1 MIPVRA
7 AAVRSIRSAVVPMR
21 KLSGEQKKAVTH
33 VNGPML
39 VVAGPGSGK
48 TTVITE
54 RIKYLIESAGVS
66 PADILVITF
75 TRAAAYEM
83 EQRFKALMEGSS
95 KGVRFGTFHSVYF
108 WIIKTAYNLHDGCVI
123 SEEDKRKLISDIM
136 ASRNLSYENKED
148 VISSVISQISL
159 VKCDMLDMDNYYSRD
174 IPDDD
179 FKTIYKD
186 LCEVLKKK
194 GLIDF
199 DDMLTMCYEL
209 LSSRADILDK
219 VRSIFKYVMVDE
231 FQDSNLI
238 QYKVLRLITAPAD
251 NLFAVGD
258 DDQSI
263 YGFRGARPEIMLRL
277 KKDYRTLETVYLS
290 TNYRCAS
297 RIGAAA
303 SSVISENR
311 TRFKKSLRTES
322 DEEGVVRL
330 LKVKDDREQCDN
342 ILRRVFDSVKKG
354 IPLDRQAVIYRT
366 NIEPRKLCVLLD
378 GINIPYTI
386 SDSLPN
392 IFDHFVVR
400 GVLDYMAAAHGDL
413 SRERIL
419 KIMYKPSRYIKRDA
433 LIEDPVDFVRLKMRL
448 KAKPY
453 AIDEVNKL
461 ESDLKLIARMRP
473 VAALTFIRRSVG
485 YDDYIK
491 HYAEYKNIAEDD
503 LFDMLEEYAS
513 VIADVEIYD
522 DLLVFI
528 EDYKEL
534 LKKQSAVSRKKEGLN
549 LLTMH
554 SAKGLEFDSVY
565 IMDAVEGLTPY
576 KKAKTPAEL
585 EEERRMFYV
594 AMTRAKSNLY
604 IYVPETVRGKDK
616 EVSRFV
622 KSIRK

>member
-1 MIPVRA
+1 
-7 AAVRSIRSAVVPMR
+7 MR
-21 KLSGEQKKAVTH
+21 RLSDEQRTAVTH
-33 VNGPML
+33 VDGPML

-95 KGVRFGTFHSVYF
+95 KGVRFGTFHSIYF
-108 WIIKTAYNLHDGCVI
+108 WIIKTAYSLPDGCVI
-123 SEEDKRKLISDIM
+123 SEEEKRKLISDIM
-136 ASRNLSYENKED
+136 AAKNLSYENKED

-159 VKCDMLDMDNYYSRD
+159 VKCDMLDIDNYYSKD
-174 IPDDD
+174 LPDDD
-179 FKTIYKD
+179 FKTIYRE
-186 LCEVLKKK
+186 LCSRLKER

-209 LSSRADILDK
+209 LSSREDILER
-219 VRSIFKYVMVDE
+219 VRAIFKYIMVDE

-238 QYKVLRLITAPAD
+238 QYKVLRLLSAPLD

-263 YGFRGARPEIMLRL
+263 YGFRGARPEIMLQL
-277 KKDYRTLETVYLS
+277 KKDYKRLETVYLS

-297 RIGAAA
+297 KIGEAA
-303 SSVISENR
+303 SAVIGENK
-311 TRFKKSLRTES
+311 TRFKKSLKTES
-322 DEEGVVRL
+322 NEEGSVKL
-330 LKVKDDREQCDN
+330 LRVKDDKEQCDN
-342 ILRRVFDSVKKG
+342 ILRRVFDAVRQG

-366 NIEPRKLCVLLD
+366 NIEPRRLCVVLD
-378 GINIPYTI
+378 GMNIPYTI
-386 SDSLPN
+386 SDSMPN

-419 KIMYKPSRYIKRDA
+419 KIMYKPSRYIKRELLTD
-433 LIEDPVDFVRLKMRL
+433 DPVDFDELRYRLRT
-448 KAKPY
+448 KPY
-453 AIDEVNKL
+453 AIDDINKL
-461 ESDLKLIARMRP
+461 EADLRVIKKMRP
-473 VAALTFIRRSVG
+473 AAALNFIRRSVG

-491 HYAEYKNIAEDD
+491 HYAEYKNIAADD
-503 LFDMLEEYAS
+503 LFDMIEEYAS
-513 VIADVEIYD
+513 VIADVKSYE
-522 DLLVFI
+522 DLLIFI
-528 EDYKEL
+528 DEYREH
-534 LKKQSAVSRKKEGLN
+534 LKKQAVESRKKEGLN

-554 SAKGLEFDSVY
+554 SAKGLEFDAVY
-565 IMDAVEGLTPY
+565 ILDAVEGLTPY

-594 AMTRAKSNLY
+594 AMTRAKSSLC

-616 EVSRFV
+616 HASRFV
-622 KSIRK
+622 QSVKSRAK

>member
-1 MIPVRA
+1 
-7 AAVRSIRSAVVPMR
+7 MR
-21 KLSGEQKKAVTH
+21 KLSNEQNAAVTH
-33 VNGPML
+33 VDGPML

-95 KGVRFGTFHSVYF
+95 KGVRFGTFHSIYF
-108 WIIKTAYNLHDGCVI
+108 WIIKTAYNLPDGCVI

-136 ASRNLSYENKED
+136 AAKNLSYENKED
-148 VISSVISQISL
+148 VISSVISQVSL
-159 VKCDMLDMDNYYSRD
+159 VKCDMIDIDNYYSTD
-174 IPDDD
+174 LPDED
-179 FKTIYKD
+179 FKTIYRE
-186 LCEVLKKK
+186 LGSRLKAK

-209 LSSRADILDK
+209 LSSRADILDR
-219 VRSIFKYVMVDE
+219 VRQIFKYIMVDE

-238 QYKVLRLITAPAD
+238 QYKVLRLLSAPLD

-277 KKDYRTLETVYLS
+277 KKDYKELETVYLS
-290 TNYRCAS
+290 VNYRCTRS
-297 RIGAAA
+297 MGRAA
-303 SSVISENR
+303 STVISDNKQ
-311 TRFKKSLRTES
+311 RFKKSLKTES
-322 DEEGVVRL
+322 EEEGTVKL
-330 LKVKDDREQCDN
+330 LKVKDEKEQCGN
-342 ILRRVFDSVKKG
+342 ILRRVFDSVRQG
-354 IPLDRQAVIYRT
+354 IPLDKQAVIFRT
-366 NIEPRKLCVLLD
+366 NIEPRKLCVMLD
-378 GINIPYTI
+378 GMNIPYTI
-386 SDSLPN
+386 SDSMPN

-419 KIMYKPSRYIKRDA
+419 RIMYKPSRYIKRD
-433 LIEDPVDFVRLKMRL
+433 LLTDDPVDFDKLRYRLRQ
-448 KAKPY
+448 KPY
-453 AIDEVNKL
+453 AIDDVNKL
-461 ESDLKLIARMRP
+461 EADLKMIRKMRP
-473 VAALTFIRRSVG
+473 IAALNFIRKSVG

-491 HYAEYKNIAEDD
+491 HYAEYKNIADDD
-503 LFDMLEEYAS
+503 LFDMIEEYAS
-513 VIADVEIYD
+513 VIADIESYEQ
-522 DLLVFI
+522 LLQFI
-528 EDYKEL
+528 EEYKEL
-534 LKKQSAVSRKKEGLN
+534 LKKQVKASRKKEGLN

-554 SAKGLEFDSVY
+554 SAKGLEFDVVY
-565 IMDAVEGLTPY
+565 IIDAVEGMTPY
-576 KKAKTPAEL
+576 KKAKTAAET

-594 AMTRAKSNLY
+594 AMTRAKNSLF
-604 IYVPETVRGKDK
+604 IYVPETLRGKDK

-622 KSIRK
+622 KSIKKSVK